1 MAWQSPSAHNS
12 SPDGNNGNGGLQGN
26 GANGG
31 SGDGAVGTEYTLQ
44 GVMRFLQTEWHR
56 HERDRNSWEIERA
69 EMKARIA
76 KLEGENRAANRLH
89 QGFLTRIKMLETA
102 LKKERTSKGLEGAG
116 GDGQGG
122 QRATVENS
130 INVKCGF
137 GITIGLGGVLTSQPP
152 NPLGE
157 SSSLYR
163 AEAARNKSRVYLEKC
178 LQEITYLLTPPNHP
192 PPQHQPP
199 INMESI
205 LQQHH
210 QQQQQQPQHQALQQP
225 SPSPNHQPPCP
236 PGQAS
241 NHLGNAGMLSGH
253 QSYPHSRASLSR
265 SHEMGGQQT
274 SFRQESQ
281 IQSQPQINIPSDSGE
296 QSDETSQ
303 QQDTFSSGSDYGEA
317 DTNPFSA
324 SVPAVAE
331 NAIGSPA
338 PGDIDSWDFDETTR
352 VGGGDP
358 EVANSHTRETEQ
370 YSSSSHT
377 GKANSV
383 NRRKLSASK
392 HRPPSDSRD
401 SAGIVSSATAL
412 GSDSGGFKVKFALR
426 GHLDVIRAV
435 IFTGG
440 GTASEP
446 EICTAGDDGVLKRWF
461 ISGSYGLSMGLSD
474 MDIQSHFTHRGHSG
488 MVTCLAARP
497 LAGGSGDEGVS
508 NTGGWI
514 FSGGQDSTVNVWEAG
529 KVGPKATLVGHTDVV
544 WAVCVLPSAPN
555 VLGSSDS
562 FERVLLASGSADGT
576 VKIWSVTPPPSP
588 QSHSNTGSMRGSF
601 RDTPSAVPYANN
613 VPFKYSL
620 ISTITREGIIANP
633 TCITPMSITGETFV
647 VSYDDAAIII
657 YDTASGEEI
666 VSMMSQETYDGTPA
680 SGVNAVVASTVN
692 LESGVETGREDE
704 ALMAGATGLKGGV
717 SGMIISGHED
727 RYVRIFDANSGQC
740 TYTMLAHPAAISSL
754 ALSPD
759 GRELVSA
766 GHDASLRFWSMEKR
780 SCAQEITSHRLMRGE
795 GVCSVVWSADGRW
808 AVSGGGDGVA
818 KVFAR

>member
-1 MAWQSPSAHNS
+1 
-12 SPDGNNGNGGLQGN
+12 
-26 GANGG
+26 
-31 SGDGAVGTEYTLQ
+31 
-44 GVMRFLQTEWHR
+44 MRFLQTEWHR

-89 QGFLTRIKMLETA
+89 QGFLTRIKMLEAA
-102 LKKERTSKGLEGAG
+102 LKKERTSKGVEGAEK
-116 GDGQGG
+116 DGQGN
-122 QRATVENS
+122 QKAAVENS
-130 INVKCGF
+130 INAKCRF
-137 GITIGLGGVLTSQPP
+137 GITLGLGGCLEVVESRLTCLLCLVSQQSS
-152 NPLGE
+152 PLGE

-163 AEAARNKSRVYLEKC
+163 AEAARSKSRVYLEKC

-210 QQQQQQPQHQALQQP
+210 QQQQQQQQQQPQHQGLQQP

-236 PGQAS
+236 PGQAG
-241 NHLGNAGMLSGH
+241 NHLGNTGMLSGH

-265 SHEMGGQQT
+265 PHEMGGQQT
-274 SFRQESQ
+274 SLHQESQ
-281 IQSQPQINIPSDSGE
+281 IQPQPQINIPSGSNE
-296 QSDETSQ
+296 QSDEILQ
-303 QQDTFSSGSDYGEA
+303 QQNTFSSSGSDYGGA

-324 SVPAVAE
+324 SVSAAGE
-331 NAIGSPA
+331 NATGSSA
-338 PGDIDSWDFDETTR
+338 PSDTDSWDFDETTR
-352 VGGGDP
+352 VGGSDP
-358 EVANSHTRETEQ
+358 ETANSHPREVEQ
-370 YSSSSHT
+370 YSSSNHT

-392 HRPPSDSRD
+392 HQSPSESRD
-401 SAGIVSSATAL
+401 PAGVVTSATVP
-412 GSDSGGFKVKFALR
+412 GSDSENFKVKFALR

-440 GTASEP
+440 GTANEP
-446 EICTAGDDGVLKRWF
+446 EICTAGDDGVIKRWL

-497 LAGGSGDEGVS
+497 PAGGSGDEGAS

-514 FSGGQDSTVNVWEAG
+514 FSGGQDSTVNVWEVG

-544 WAVCVLPSAPN
+544 WAVCVLPSASN

-588 QSHSNTGSMRGSF
+588 QPHSNAGSMRGSF
-601 RDTPSAVPYANN
+601 RDTPSSAVPYANN
-613 VPFKYSL
+613 VPFQYSL

-680 SGVNAVVASTVN
+680 SGVNAIVASTVN
-692 LESGVETGREDE
+692 LESGIEAGKEDE

-717 SGMIISGHED
+717 GGTIISGHED
-727 RYVRIFDANSGQC
+727 RYVRIFDANSGEC
-740 TYTMLAHPAAISSL
+740 PI
-754 ALSPD
+754 
-759 GRELVSA
+759 
-766 GHDASLRFWSMEKR
+766 
-780 SCAQEITSHRLMRGE
+780 
-795 GVCSVVWSADGRW
+795 
-808 AVSGGGDGVA
+808 
-818 KVFAR
+818 KVLHV

>member
-102 LKKERTSKGLEGAG
+102 LKKERTSRVLEGVER
-116 GDGQGG
+116 DGQGS
-122 QRATVENS
+122 QKAAVENS
-130 INVKCGF
+130 INAK
-137 GITIGLGGVLTSQPP
+137 LSQQSS
-152 NPLGE
+152 PLGE

-163 AEAARNKSRVYLEKC
+163 AEAARNKSRAYLEKC

-192 PPQHQPP
+192 PPQNQPP
-199 INMESI
+199 INMESM
-205 LQQHH
+205 L
-210 QQQQQQPQHQALQQP
+210 QQQQQQQQSQHQVLQQP

-236 PGQAS
+236 TGQAS
-241 NHLGNAGMLSGH
+241 NQLGNAGMLSGH
-253 QSYPHSRASLSR
+253 QQYAHSRASLSR

-274 SFRQESQ
+274 PFHQESQ
-281 IQSQPQINIPSDSGE
+281 IQPQPQINTPSGSSE
-296 QSDETSQ
+296 QSDETLQ
-303 QQDTFSSGSDYGEA
+303 QQNTFSSSGLDYGKA

-324 SVPAVAE
+324 SVSAGGESAK
-331 NAIGSPA
+331 GSSA
-338 PGDIDSWDFDETTR
+338 PGDTDSWDFDETTR
-352 VGGGDP
+352 VGGSDL
-358 EVANSHTRETEQ
+358 EAANSHPREIEQ
-370 YSSSSHT
+370 YSSGNHT

-383 NRRKLSASK
+383 NRRKLSVSK
-392 HRPPSDSRD
+392 HRSPSESRD
-401 SAGIVSSATAL
+401 STETVASTTVL
-412 GSDSGGFKVKFALR
+412 GSDSGNFKVKFALR

-440 GTASEP
+440 GTANEP
-446 EICTAGDDGVLKRWF
+446 EICTAGDDGVLKRWL

-497 LAGGSGDEGVS
+497 PAGGSGGEVAS
-508 NTGGWI
+508 STGGWI

-544 WAVCVLPSAPN
+544 WAVCVLPSASN
-555 VLGSSDS
+555 ILGSSDS

-588 QSHSNTGSMRGSF
+588 QSHSNAGSMRGSF
-601 RDTPSAVPYANN
+601 RGTPSSAVPYTNN

-657 YDTASGEEI
+657 YDTTSGEEI

-680 SGVNAVVASTVN
+680 SGVNAVVASTVS
-692 LESGVETGREDE
+692 LESAIEAGKGDE

-740 TYTMLAHPAAISSL
+740 TYSMLAHPAAISSL

-780 SCAQEITSHRLMRGE
+780 SCTKEITSHRPMRGE
-795 GVCSVVWSADGRW
+795 GVCSVVWSVDGRW